1 MAVMSEDDDWVKEQF
16 DYLKYGKTKKT
27 EPPPKRLSFEE
38 YGFLK
43 ALAASGRSEDPHTQV
58 GGAVFRADNK
68 RFLSS
73 GYNGLA
79 SGMDW
84 PIEFDTDRDLKGELI
99 IHCEQNL
106 KLQTPDIDK
115 IVFLTMAPCFSC
127 SKFLSSP
134 LARVREVYSL
144 KEYGRDKEKKYQKVF
159 DFYNIKYKLATKQ
172 QIKNIAVHM
181 EKSLADLTNLL

>member
-1 MAVMSEDDDWVKEQF
+1 MSENDDWVKESP
-16 DYLKYGKTKKT
+16 L
-27 EPPPKRLSFEE
+27 KRLSFEE

-43 ALAASGRSEDPHTQV
+43 ALASSGRSEDSHTQV

-84 PIEFDTDRDLKGELI
+84 PIEFDTNRDLKGELI

-115 IVFLTMAPCFSC
+115 IVFLTMTPCFSC
-127 SKFLSSP
+127 SKLLSSP

-144 KEYGRDKEKKYQKVF
+144 KEYKRDKEKKYQKVF

-172 QIKNIAVHM
+172 QIKNIAAHM
-181 EKSLADLTNLL
+181 EKSLQDLKNLL